1 MEAAGTSGWGLRC
14 NAHVAALHSQIEDM
28 ESQGFSFRVLAFK
41 VVGHVIILYYYIK
54 DAQSPS
60 ITTNYQLPI
69 RLQNIKERKEMEKTL
84 ELAKK

>member
-41 VVGHVIILYYYIK
+41 VVGHVIILVIK
-54 DAQSPS
+54 HNLPDNIWPAHKVINLDSRTFQSFTDGTIYNS
-60 ITTNYQLPI
+60 Y
-69 RLQNIKERKEMEKTL
+69 
-84 ELAKK
+84 